1 MKEMGLEGRVTGQ
14 QASKKWE
21 NLKQRYKV
29 CDVLLKKKNLHLQSQ
44 CKAINAYCISCR
56 HLVLCVLCVLPGTK
70 NSQNRVRYR

>member
-29 CDVLLKKKNLHLQSQ
+29 CGDVLKKKPYIFNL
-44 CKAINAYCISCR
+44 NASNECI
-56 HLVLCVLCVLPGTK
+56 L
-70 NSQNRVRYR
+70 YF